1 MEENF
6 KIIKEK
12 SKELG
17 LTSDSIVKV
26 LELLKHA
33 EIYQVDMYVSD
44 GKLRMRKK
52 VKPLTDK
59 DKKILDELSGKKSKG
74 GPFSKDIKDLFGKD
88 FGDIFK

>member
-17 LTSDSIVKV
+17 LNGETIVKV

-33 EIYQVDMYVSD
+33 DIYKVEMYVFE

-52 VKPLTDK
+52 VKPLSDADK
-59 DKKILDELSGKKSKG
+59 SILDELSGKKGKG
-74 GPFSKDIKDLFGKD
+74 FEDLFGKG
-88 FGDIFK
+88 FGDLFK